1 MDQADINRLQVYL
14 RNLFDNENIRLV
26 LRGKPADSAEVLLS
40 DEFIGVIYKD
50 DEDGD
55 ISFDFNM
62 SILGMDLKY
71 E

>member
-1 MDQADINRLQVYL
+1 MDQGDINRLQVYL
-14 RNLFDNENIRLV
+14 RTLFDNDRIRLV
-26 LRGKPADSAEVLLS
+26 LRGKPADSAEVLMG

-62 SILGMDLKY
+62 SILSMDLEY
-71 E
+71 